1 MRKVF
6 KQRINKEI
14 RLNSPRVSVVIPTYN
29 RAGMIVECLESVFSQ
44 KYTDYEVIV
53 VDDGSTDNTEDILK
67 SYLDRITYIR
77 HENKGNAAAR
87 NSGLAVARGELIA
100 FLDSDDLWLADKLR
114 RDVDYLD
121 RHPDVDMV
129 CANGTFFGSPKF
141 AGKKVVPD
149 KRAVPLA
156 RDGVTLK
163 AIFTRSSLRPSAMT
177 LRRHIIEETKGFDP
191 DFAACVDLDFA
202 FRVLMKYKVVFI
214 DEPFF
219 KMRKHDDHVSGDSER
234 RTLFNI
240 KAIEKLLREYPEAR
254 KLIGEKNIKRRLAYR
269 YYRLGKITQKKGR
282 KQEALSAYKRSL
294 SYRPFNTSC
303 ILKYIGCLF
312 S

>member
-1 MRKVF
+1 M
-6 KQRINKEI
+6 NKEI
-14 RLNSPRVSVVIPTYN
+14 KVNSPRVSIIIPTYN
-29 RAGMIVECLESVFSQ
+29 RSEMIVECLESVFSQ
-44 KYTDYEVIV
+44 TYADYEVIV
-53 VDDGSTDNTEDILK
+53 VDDGSTDNTEAALK
-67 SYLDRITYIR
+67 PFLDRITYIK

-87 NSGLAVARGELIA
+87 NSGLAIAKGQLIA
-100 FLDSDDLWLADKLR
+100 FLDSDDLWLPDKLR
-114 RDVDYLD
+114 RDVECLD
-121 RHPDVDMV
+121 SHSAVDMV

-149 KRAVPLA
+149 KRAIPLA

-163 AIFTRSSLRPSAMT
+163 AIFTRSSLRPSAMV
-177 LRRHIIEETKGFDP
+177 LRKRVIEGTNGFDP

-202 FRVLMKYKVVFI
+202 FRVLMKYKVIFI
-214 DEPFF
+214 NEPFF

-240 KAIEKLLREYPEAR
+240 KAIEKLFKEYPEAR
-254 KLIGEKNIKRRLAYR
+254 ALIGEKNINRRLAYR

-282 KQEALSAYKRSL
+282 KKEALGAYRKSL
-294 SYRPFNTSC
+294 SYRPFYSSC
-303 ILKYIGCLF
+303 IVKYLGCLL

>member
-1 MRKVF
+1 MKP
-6 KQRINKEI
+6 NK
-14 RLNSPRVSVVIPTYN
+14 PRVSIVIPTYN
-29 RAGMIVECLESVFSQ
+29 RADMVVECLESVFTQ
-44 KYTDYEVIV
+44 TYTDYEVIV
-53 VDDGSTDNTEDILK
+53 VDDGSTDNTEEILK
-67 SYLDRITYIR
+67 PYHARIKYIR

-87 NSGLAVARGELIA
+87 NSGLDIAKGELIA
-100 FLDSDDLWLADKLR
+100 FLDSDDLWMPDKLR

-121 RHPDVDMV
+121 SQPDVDMV

-149 KRAVPLA
+149 KRAIPLA

-163 AIFTRSSLRPSAMT
+163 AIFTRSSLRPSAMV
-177 LRRHIIEETKGFDP
+177 LRKRVIEGTNGFDP

-214 DEPFF
+214 NEPFF

-240 KAIEKLLREYPEAR
+240 KAIEKLLKEYPEAR
-254 KLIGEKNIKRRLAYR
+254 KLISEKKINRRLAYR
-269 YYRLGKITQKKGR
+269 YCRLGKITQKKGR
-282 KQEALSAYKRSL
+282 KKEALSAYRKSL
-294 SYRPFNTSC
+294 SYRPFYPSC
-303 ILKYIGCLF
+303 IVKYMGCLF
-312 S
+312 L